1 MQLKFSKKV
10 WTMHPFQNKI
20 NEPELRK
27 DFSKFYRRMRNKW
40 YFRNELILQV
50 CKVLC
55 FLTKSLWKRPN
66 EHPAL

>member
-1 MQLKFSKKV
+1 MQLKLSKKV

-40 YFRNELILQV
+40 YFRNELILQL
-50 CKVLC
+50 CKVPC